1 MRDLTKGNVFKN
13 FLIFTLPLIVT
24 GILSQSFG
32 MINSMM
38 VGKILGENELA
49 YIGSTASLIEVLNA
63 VIWGYGTGAA
73 IYVGRLFGS
82 GDIKRMVNAIKTNMI
97 VACGIALVLTVIT
110 LVFYKP
116 IFSLLQ
122 VGEDIYHG
130 SFVYYALSVIGLVVF
145 TISWCSVYIF
155 NAVGDSTFPFL
166 MSLITSVLTVAGNA
180 FVLMVLKTGV
190 WGTAAVS
197 IIAAL
202 IVDIFYIFKY
212 IKLFKNVGA
221 EKQKLVFNK
230 HDILKAAALGIPC
243 MIQQTVMYASSA
255 GVQPVINALG
265 KAAIAAYSICL
276 RIYNLSAVVFQNI
289 SKCLS
294 SYCAQ
299 SVGSGKISKITKGI
313 NACLILGF
321 SVVVPLMA
329 LCFFF
334 PVQISGWFFN
344 DTASESALLV
354 QRYILLCVPFFI
366 FQILN
371 NMFHNLYRGV
381 MAANI
386 AAFTTA
392 FYTVVRIIS
401 TYLLTPV
408 WAMDGVYA
416 GFIIA
421 WVLEVILNAV
431 IFFTGKWKTKEI
443 REIEAEEKH
452 SYSRN
457 ANEIPV

>member
-1 MRDLTKGNVFKN
+1 MKDLTQGNVFKK

-38 VGKILGENELA
+38 VGKILGESELA

-82 GDIKRMVNAIKTNMI
+82 KDIKRMVNAIKTNML
-97 VACGIALVLTVIT
+97 VACGIALLLTVVT

-122 VGEDIYHG
+122 VGKDIYHG
-130 SFVYYALSVIGLVVF
+130 SFVYYVLSVAGLVVF

-155 NAVGDSTFPFL
+155 IAVGDSTFPFL
-166 MSLITSVLTVAGNA
+166 MSLITSILTVAGNA

-197 IIAAL
+197 IVAAL
-202 IVDIFYIFKY
+202 VVDIFYIFKY
-212 IKLFKNVGA
+212 KKLFKSVGA
-221 EKQKLVFNK
+221 EKQKLVFDK
-230 HDILKAAALGIPC
+230 HDILKAASLGIPC
-243 MIQQTVMYASSA
+243 MVQQTVMYASSA

-299 SVGSGKISKITKGI
+299 CIGSGKISKVNKGI
-313 NACLILGF
+313 RACLTLGF
-321 SVVVPLMA
+321 AFVVPLMA
-329 LCFFF
+329 LCFIF
-334 PVQISGWFFN
+334 PEQISGWFFN
-344 DTASESALLV
+344 DTTSESARLV
-354 QRYILLCVPFFI
+354 QRYILLCVPFFV

-371 NMFHNLYRGV
+371 NMFHNFFRGV

-386 AAFTTA
+386 AAITTT
-392 FYTVVRIIS
+392 FYTVVRIVS
-401 TYLLTPV
+401 TYLLVPV
-408 WAMDGVYA
+408 WKMDGVYA

-421 WVLEVILNAV
+421 WVLEVILCSA
-431 IFFTGKWKTKEI
+431 IFFSGKWKS
-443 REIEAEEKH
+443 REIKELAVAEKKLF
-452 SYSRN
+452 
-457 ANEIPV
+457 

>member
-1 MRDLTKGNVFKN
+1 MKDLTQGNVFKK

-38 VGKILGENELA
+38 VGKILGESELA

-82 GDIKRMVNAIKTNMI
+82 KDIKRMVNAIKTNML
-97 VACGIALVLTVIT
+97 VTCGIALLLTVVT

-122 VGEDIYHG
+122 VGKDIYHG
-130 SFVYYALSVIGLVVF
+130 SFVYYVLSVAGLVVF

-166 MSLITSVLTVAGNA
+166 MSLITSILTVAGNA

-197 IIAAL
+197 IVAAL
-202 IVDIFYIFKY
+202 VVDIFYIFKY
-212 IKLFKNVGA
+212 KKLFKSVGA
-221 EKQKLVFNK
+221 EKQKLVFDK
-230 HDILKAAALGIPC
+230 HDILKAASLGIPC
-243 MIQQTVMYASSA
+243 MVQQTVMYASSA

-299 SVGSGKISKITKGI
+299 CIGSGKISKVNKGI
-313 NACLILGF
+313 RACLTLGF
-321 SVVVPLMA
+321 AFVVPLMA
-329 LCFFF
+329 LCFIF
-334 PVQISGWFFN
+334 PEQISGWFFN
-344 DTASESALLV
+344 DTTSESARLV
-354 QRYILLCVPFFI
+354 QRYILLCVPFFV

-371 NMFHNLYRGV
+371 NMFHNFFRGV

-386 AAFTTA
+386 AAITTT
-392 FYTVVRIIS
+392 FYTVVRIVS
-401 TYLLTPV
+401 TYLLVPV
-408 WAMDGVYA
+408 WKMDGVYA

-421 WVLEVILNAV
+421 WVLEVILCSA
-431 IFFTGKWKTKEI
+431 IFFSGKWKS
-443 REIEAEEKH
+443 REIKELAVAEKKLF
-452 SYSRN
+452 
-457 ANEIPV
+457 

>member
-1 MRDLTKGNVFKN
+1 MKDLTQGNVFKK

-38 VGKILGENELA
+38 VGKILGESELA

-82 GDIKRMVNAIKTNMI
+82 KDIKRMVNAIKTNML
-97 VACGIALVLTVIT
+97 VACGIALLLTVVT

-122 VGEDIYHG
+122 VGKDIYHG
-130 SFVYYALSVIGLVVF
+130 SFVYYVLSVAGLVVF

-166 MSLITSVLTVAGNA
+166 MSLITSILTVAGNA

-197 IIAAL
+197 IVAAL
-202 IVDIFYIFKY
+202 VVDIFYIFKY
-212 IKLFKNVGA
+212 KKLFKSVGA
-221 EKQKLVFNK
+221 EKQKLVFDK
-230 HDILKAAALGIPC
+230 HDILKAASLGIPC

-299 SVGSGKISKITKGI
+299 CIGSGKISKVNKGI
-313 NACLILGF
+313 RACLTLGF
-321 SVVVPLMA
+321 AFVVPLMA
-329 LCFFF
+329 LCFIF
-334 PVQISGWFFN
+334 PEQISGWFFN
-344 DTASESALLV
+344 DTTSESARLV
-354 QRYILLCVPFFI
+354 QRYILLCVPFFV

-371 NMFHNLYRGV
+371 NMFHNFFRGV

-386 AAFTTA
+386 AAITTT
-392 FYTVVRIIS
+392 FYTVVRIVS
-401 TYLLTPV
+401 TYLLVPV
-408 WAMDGVYA
+408 WKMDGVYA

-421 WVLEVILNAV
+421 WVLEVILCSA
-431 IFFTGKWKTKEI
+431 IFFSGKWKS
-443 REIEAEEKH
+443 REIKELAVAEKKLF
-452 SYSRN
+452 
-457 ANEIPV
+457 

>member
-1 MRDLTKGNVFKN
+1 MKDLTQGNVFKK

-38 VGKILGENELA
+38 VGKILGESELA

-82 GDIKRMVNAIKTNMI
+82 KDIKRMVNAIKTNML
-97 VACGIALVLTVIT
+97 VACGIALLLTVVT

-116 IFSLLQ
+116 IFTLLQ

-130 SFVYYALSVIGLVVF
+130 SFVYYVLSVAGLVVF

-166 MSLITSVLTVAGNA
+166 MSLITSILTVAGNA

-197 IIAAL
+197 IVAAL
-202 IVDIFYIFKY
+202 VVDIFYIYKY
-212 IKLFKNVGA
+212 KKLFKSVGA
-221 EKQKLVFNK
+221 EKQKLVFDK
-230 HDILKAAALGIPC
+230 HDILKAASLGIPC
-243 MIQQTVMYASSA
+243 MVQQTVMYASSA

-299 SVGSGKISKITKGI
+299 SIGSGKISKVNKGI
-313 NACLILGF
+313 RACLTLGF
-321 SVVVPLMA
+321 AFVVPLMA
-329 LCFFF
+329 LCFIF
-334 PVQISGWFFN
+334 PEQISGWFFN
-344 DTASESALLV
+344 DTTSESARLV
-354 QRYILLCVPFFI
+354 QRYILLCVPFFV

-371 NMFHNLYRGV
+371 NMFHNFFRGV

-386 AAFTTA
+386 AAITTT
-392 FYTVVRIIS
+392 FYTVVRIVS
-401 TYLLTPV
+401 TYLLVPV
-408 WAMDGVYA
+408 WKMDGVYA

-421 WVLEVILNAV
+421 WVLEVILCSA
-431 IFFTGKWKTKEI
+431 IFFSGKWKS
-443 REIEAEEKH
+443 REIKELEVAERKLF
-452 SYSRN
+452 
-457 ANEIPV
+457 

>member
-1 MRDLTKGNVFKN
+1 MKDLTQGNVFKK

-38 VGKILGENELA
+38 VGKILGESELA

-82 GDIKRMVNAIKTNMI
+82 KDIKRMVNAFKPNML
-97 VACGIALVLTVIT
+97 VACGIALLLTVVT

-122 VGEDIYHG
+122 VGKDIYHG
-130 SFVYYALSVIGLVVF
+130 SFVYYVLSVAGLVVF

-166 MSLITSVLTVAGNA
+166 MSLITSILTVAGNA

-197 IIAAL
+197 IVAAL
-202 IVDIFYIFKY
+202 VVDIFYIFKY
-212 IKLFKNVGA
+212 KKLFKSVGA
-221 EKQKLVFNK
+221 EKQKLVFDK
-230 HDILKAAALGIPC
+230 HDILKAASLGIPC
-243 MIQQTVMYASSA
+243 MIQQPVMYASSA

-299 SVGSGKISKITKGI
+299 CIGSGKISKVNKGI
-313 NACLILGF
+313 RACLTLGF
-321 SVVVPLMA
+321 AFVVPLMA
-329 LCFFF
+329 LCFIF
-334 PVQISGWFFN
+334 PEQISGWFFN
-344 DTASESALLV
+344 DTTSESARLV
-354 QRYILLCVPFFI
+354 QRYILLCVPFFV

-371 NMFHNLYRGV
+371 NMFHNFFRGV

-386 AAFTTA
+386 AAITTT
-392 FYTVVRIIS
+392 FYTVVRIVS
-401 TYLLTPV
+401 TYLLVPV
-408 WAMDGVYA
+408 WKMDGVYA

-421 WVLEVILNAV
+421 WVLEVILCSA
-431 IFFTGKWKTKEI
+431 IFFSGKWKS
-443 REIEAEEKH
+443 REIKELAVAEKKLF
-452 SYSRN
+452 
-457 ANEIPV
+457 

>member
-1 MRDLTKGNVFKN
+1 MKDLTQGNVFKK

-38 VGKILGENELA
+38 VGKILGESELA

-82 GDIKRMVNAIKTNMI
+82 KDIKRMVNAIKTNML
-97 VACGIALVLTVIT
+97 VACGIALLLTVVT

-116 IFSLLQ
+116 IFTLLQ

-130 SFVYYALSVIGLVVF
+130 SFVYYVLSVAGLVAF

-166 MSLITSVLTVAGNA
+166 MSLITSILTVAGNA

-197 IIAAL
+197 IVAAL
-202 IVDIFYIFKY
+202 VVDIFYIYKY
-212 IKLFKNVGA
+212 KKLFKSVGA
-221 EKQKLVFNK
+221 EKQKLVFDK
-230 HDILKAAALGIPC
+230 HDILKAASLGIPC
-243 MIQQTVMYASSA
+243 MVQQTVMYASSA

-299 SVGSGKISKITKGI
+299 SIGSGKISKVNKGI
-313 NACLILGF
+313 RACLTLGF
-321 SVVVPLMA
+321 AFVVPLMA
-329 LCFFF
+329 LCFIF
-334 PVQISGWFFN
+334 PEQISGWFFN
-344 DTASESALLV
+344 DTTSESARLV
-354 QRYILLCVPFFI
+354 QRYILLCVPFFV

-371 NMFHNLYRGV
+371 NMFHNFFRGV

-386 AAFTTA
+386 AAITTT
-392 FYTVVRIIS
+392 FYTVVRIVS
-401 TYLLTPV
+401 TYLLVPV
-408 WAMDGVYA
+408 WKMDGVYA

-421 WVLEVILNAV
+421 WVLEVILCSA
-431 IFFTGKWKTKEI
+431 IFFSGKWKS
-443 REIEAEEKH
+443 REIKELEVAERKLF
-452 SYSRN
+452 
-457 ANEIPV
+457 

>member
-1 MRDLTKGNVFKN
+1 MKDLTQGNVFKK

-38 VGKILGENELA
+38 VGKILGESELA

-82 GDIKRMVNAIKTNMI
+82 KDIKRMVNAIKTNML
-97 VACGIALVLTVIT
+97 VACGIALLLTVVT

-116 IFSLLQ
+116 IFTLLQ

-130 SFVYYALSVIGLVVF
+130 SFVYYVLSVAGLVVF

-166 MSLITSVLTVAGNA
+166 MSLITSILTVAGNA

-197 IIAAL
+197 IVAAL
-202 IVDIFYIFKY
+202 VVDIFYIYKY
-212 IKLFKNVGA
+212 KKLFKSVGA
-221 EKQKLVFNK
+221 EKQKLVFDK
-230 HDILKAAALGIPC
+230 HDILKAASLGIPC
-243 MIQQTVMYASSA
+243 MVQQTVMYASSA

-299 SVGSGKISKITKGI
+299 SIGSGKISKVNKGI
-313 NACLILGF
+313 RACLTLGF
-321 SVVVPLMA
+321 AFVVPLMA
-329 LCFFF
+329 LCFIF
-334 PVQISGWFFN
+334 PEQISGWFFN
-344 DTASESALLV
+344 DTTSESARLV
-354 QRYILLCVPFFI
+354 QRYILLCVPFFV

-371 NMFHNLYRGV
+371 NMFHNFFRGV

-386 AAFTTA
+386 AAITTT
-392 FYTVVRIIS
+392 FYTVVRIVS
-401 TYLLTPV
+401 TYLLVPV
-408 WAMDGVYA
+408 WKMDGVYA

-421 WVLEVILNAV
+421 WVLEVILCSA
-431 IFFTGKWKTKEI
+431 IFFSGKWKS
-443 REIEAEEKH
+443 REIIELEVAERKLF
-452 SYSRN
+452 
-457 ANEIPV
+457 

>member
-1 MRDLTKGNVFKN
+1 MKDLTQGNVFKK

-38 VGKILGENELA
+38 VGKILGESELA

-82 GDIKRMVNAIKTNMI
+82 KDIKRMVNAIKTNML
-97 VACGIALVLTVIT
+97 VACGIALLLTIVT

-122 VGEDIYHG
+122 VGKDIYHG
-130 SFVYYALSVIGLVVF
+130 SFVYYVLSVAGLVVF

-166 MSLITSVLTVAGNA
+166 MSLITSILTVAGNA

-197 IIAAL
+197 IVAAL
-202 IVDIFYIFKY
+202 VVDIFYIFKY
-212 IKLFKNVGA
+212 KKLFKSVGA
-221 EKQKLVFNK
+221 EKQKLVFDK
-230 HDILKAAALGIPC
+230 HDILKAASLGIPC
-243 MIQQTVMYASSA
+243 MVQQTVMYASSA

-299 SVGSGKISKITKGI
+299 CIGSGKISKVNKGI
-313 NACLILGF
+313 RACLTLGF
-321 SVVVPLMA
+321 AFVVPLMA
-329 LCFFF
+329 LCFIF
-334 PVQISGWFFN
+334 PEQISGWFFN
-344 DTASESALLV
+344 DTTSESARLV
-354 QRYILLCVPFFI
+354 QRYILLCVPFFV

-371 NMFHNLYRGV
+371 NMFHNFFRGV

-386 AAFTTA
+386 AAITTT
-392 FYTVVRIIS
+392 FYTVVRIVS
-401 TYLLTPV
+401 TYLLVPV
-408 WAMDGVYA
+408 WKMDGVYA

-421 WVLEVILNAV
+421 WVLEVILCSA
-431 IFFTGKWKTKEI
+431 IFFSGKWKS
-443 REIEAEEKH
+443 REIKELAVAEKKLF
-452 SYSRN
+452 
-457 ANEIPV
+457 

>member
-1 MRDLTKGNVFKN
+1 MKDLTQGNVFKK

-38 VGKILGENELA
+38 VGKILGESELA

-82 GDIKRMVNAIKTNMI
+82 KDIKRMVNAIKTNML
-97 VACGIALVLTVIT
+97 VACGIALLLTVVT

-122 VGEDIYHG
+122 VGKDIYHG
-130 SFVYYALSVIGLVVF
+130 SFVYYVLSVAGLVVF

-166 MSLITSVLTVAGNA
+166 MSLITSILTVAGNA

-197 IIAAL
+197 IVAAL
-202 IVDIFYIFKY
+202 VVDIFYIFKY
-212 IKLFKNVGA
+212 KKLFKSVGA
-221 EKQKLVFNK
+221 ENQKLVFDK
-230 HDILKAAALGIPC
+230 HDILKAASLGIPC
-243 MIQQTVMYASSA
+243 MVQQTVMYASSA

-299 SVGSGKISKITKGI
+299 CIGSGKISKVNKGI
-313 NACLILGF
+313 RACLTLGF
-321 SVVVPLMA
+321 AFVVPLMA
-329 LCFFF
+329 LCFIF
-334 PVQISGWFFN
+334 PEQISGWFFN
-344 DTASESALLV
+344 DTTSESARLV
-354 QRYILLCVPFFI
+354 QRYILLCVPFFV

-371 NMFHNLYRGV
+371 NMFHNFFRGV

-386 AAFTTA
+386 AAITTT
-392 FYTVVRIIS
+392 FYTVVRIVS
-401 TYLLTPV
+401 TYLLVPV
-408 WAMDGVYA
+408 WKMDGVYA

-421 WVLEVILNAV
+421 WVLEVILCSA
-431 IFFTGKWKTKEI
+431 IFFSGKWKS
-443 REIEAEEKH
+443 REIKELAVAEKKLF
-452 SYSRN
+452 
-457 ANEIPV
+457 

>member
-1 MRDLTKGNVFKN
+1 MKDLTQGNVFKK

-38 VGKILGENELA
+38 VGKILGESELA

-82 GDIKRMVNAIKTNMI
+82 KDIKRMVNAIKTNML
-97 VACGIALVLTVIT
+97 VACGIALLLTVVT

-122 VGEDIYHG
+122 VGKDIYHG
-130 SFVYYALSVIGLVVF
+130 SFVYYALSVAGLVVF

-166 MSLITSVLTVAGNA
+166 MSLITSILTVAGNA

-197 IIAAL
+197 IVAAL
-202 IVDIFYIFKY
+202 VVDIFYIFKY
-212 IKLFKNVGA
+212 KKLFKSVGA
-221 EKQKLVFNK
+221 EKQKLVFDK
-230 HDILKAAALGIPC
+230 HDILKAASLGIPC
-243 MIQQTVMYASSA
+243 MVQQTVMYASSA

-299 SVGSGKISKITKGI
+299 CIGSGKISKVNKGI
-313 NACLILGF
+313 RACLTLGF
-321 SVVVPLMA
+321 AFVVPLMA
-329 LCFFF
+329 LCFIF
-334 PVQISGWFFN
+334 PEQISGWFFN
-344 DTASESALLV
+344 DTTSESARLV
-354 QRYILLCVPFFI
+354 QRYILLCVPFFV

-371 NMFHNLYRGV
+371 NMFHNFFRGV

-386 AAFTTA
+386 AAITTT
-392 FYTVVRIIS
+392 FYTVVRIVS
-401 TYLLTPV
+401 TYLLVPV
-408 WAMDGVYA
+408 WKMDGVYA

-421 WVLEVILNAV
+421 WVLEVILCSA
-431 IFFTGKWKTKEI
+431 IFFSGKWKS
-443 REIEAEEKH
+443 REIKELAVAEKKLF
-452 SYSRN
+452 
-457 ANEIPV
+457 

>member
-1 MRDLTKGNVFKN
+1 MKDLTQGNVFKK

-38 VGKILGENELA
+38 VGKILGESELA

-82 GDIKRMVNAIKTNMI
+82 KDIKRMVNAIKTNML
-97 VACGIALVLTVIT
+97 VACGIALLLTVVT

-122 VGEDIYHG
+122 VGKDIYHG
-130 SFVYYALSVIGLVVF
+130 SFVYYALSVAGLVVF

-166 MSLITSVLTVAGNA
+166 MSLITSILTVAGNA

-197 IIAAL
+197 IVAAL
-202 IVDIFYIFKY
+202 VVDIFYIFKY
-212 IKLFKNVGA
+212 KKLFKSVGA
-221 EKQKLVFNK
+221 ENQKLVFDK
-230 HDILKAAALGIPC
+230 HDILKAASLGIPC
-243 MIQQTVMYASSA
+243 MVQQTVMYASSA

-299 SVGSGKISKITKGI
+299 CIGSGKISKVNKGI
-313 NACLILGF
+313 RACLTLGF
-321 SVVVPLMA
+321 AFVVPLMA
-329 LCFFF
+329 LCFIF
-334 PVQISGWFFN
+334 PEQISGWFFN
-344 DTASESALLV
+344 DTTSESARLV
-354 QRYILLCVPFFI
+354 QRYILLCVPFFV

-371 NMFHNLYRGV
+371 NMFHNFFRGV

-386 AAFTTA
+386 AAITTT
-392 FYTVVRIIS
+392 FYTVVRIVS
-401 TYLLTPV
+401 TYLLVPL
-408 WAMDGVYA
+408 WKMDGVYA

-421 WVLEVILNAV
+421 WVLEVILCSA
-431 IFFTGKWKTKEI
+431 IFFSGKWKS
-443 REIEAEEKH
+443 REIKELAVAEKKLF
-452 SYSRN
+452 
-457 ANEIPV
+457 

>member
-1 MRDLTKGNVFKN
+1 MKDLTQGNVFKK

-38 VGKILGENELA
+38 VGKILGESELA

-82 GDIKRMVNAIKTNMI
+82 KDIKRMVNAIKTNML
-97 VACGIALVLTVIT
+97 VACGIALLLTVVT

-122 VGEDIYHG
+122 VGKDIYHG
-130 SFVYYALSVIGLVVF
+130 SFVYYALSVAGLVVF

-166 MSLITSVLTVAGNA
+166 MSLITSILTVAGNA

-197 IIAAL
+197 IVAAL
-202 IVDIFYIFKY
+202 VVDIFYIFKY
-212 IKLFKNVGA
+212 KKLFKSVGA
-221 EKQKLVFNK
+221 ENQKLVFDK
-230 HDILKAAALGIPC
+230 HDILKAASLGIPC
-243 MIQQTVMYASSA
+243 MVQQTVMYASSA

-299 SVGSGKISKITKGI
+299 CIGSGKISKVNKGI
-313 NACLILGF
+313 RACLTLGF
-321 SVVVPLMA
+321 AFVVPLMA
-329 LCFFF
+329 LCFIF
-334 PVQISGWFFN
+334 PEQISGWFFN
-344 DTASESALLV
+344 DTTSESARLV
-354 QRYILLCVPFFI
+354 QRYILLCVPFFV

-371 NMFHNLYRGV
+371 NMFHNFFRGV

-386 AAFTTA
+386 AAITTT
-392 FYTVVRIIS
+392 FYTVVRIVS
-401 TYLLTPV
+401 TYLLVPV
-408 WAMDGVYA
+408 WKMDGVYA

-421 WVLEVILNAV
+421 WVLEVILCSA
-431 IFFTGKWKTKEI
+431 IFFSGKWKS
-443 REIEAEEKH
+443 REIKELAVAEKKLF
-452 SYSRN
+452 
-457 ANEIPV
+457 